1 MNHVIGKVNKGLLL
15 AIDIGFILY
24 WLLIALNLIPRE
36 WVFRNYDDPNV
47 KAWNWS
53 FLPLDIAASITGFLG
68 IKDNGNR
75 DLLIV
80 STTLTIVAGGMALAF
95 WSMQGFFNLG
105 WWLSN
110 IFLFTS
116 GLIILIRLIIS
127 RPK

>member
-105 WWLSN
+105 WWLPN

-116 GLIILIRLIIS
+116 GLIILSRLINS